1 MTPRLRLR
9 RAGDRPLGQVR
20 PALVRLLLA
29 LAAVLLPCGTAVGYG
44 PGPVPSDSA
53 HASATPEPS
62 LAGTV
67 AGEGRMRPGRPEG
80 PGTKV
85 EDQDPDDPDGPGD
98 PDDPEDSGRPDDQ
111 GGMDDQGGP
120 GEGTATESAGSG
132 VGSPAATA
140 AQPPREAVLAP
151 ASPSQ
156 PHPTSGQAVG
166 PGQEDDTEPVLQVLP
181 LGSGLVLIGLGL
193 GLAFVGLRVR
203 RG

>member
-1 MTPRLRLR
+1 MTPRLRFR
-9 RAGDRPLGQVR
+9 RADDRPLGQVR

-53 HASATPEPS
+53 HASAAPEPS

-67 AGEGRMRPGRPEG
+67 AGEGRMRPGRPQG

-85 EDQDPDDPDGPGD
+85 EDQDPDDPDDPGD
-98 PDDPEDSGRPDDQ
+98 LDDPEDSGRPDDE
-111 GGMDDQGGP
+111 GGA
-120 GEGTATESAGSG
+120 GEGAATESAGSG
-132 VGSPAATA
+132 TGSPATTP

-151 ASPSQ
+151 ASSPQ
-156 PHPTSGQAVG
+156 PHPTTDQAMR
-166 PGQEDDTEPVLQVLP
+166 PGQEDATEPVLQVLP